1 MSEVSE
7 QAKAIRRAVSGQDEE
22 PVTLETDG
30 VHEHPGD
37 AVRPDPSQVSP
48 DDVLKELEAADP
60 QLLELLACRVAI
72 RQLQAEVARL
82 GG

>member
-1 MSEVSE
+1 MAEVSE
-7 QAKAIRRAVSGQDEE
+7 QTKAFRRAVSGQDEE
-22 PVTLETDG
+22 PVTLQTDVAHG
-30 VHEHPGD
+30 PD
-37 AVRPDPSQVSP
+37 AAVGRRDPSQVSP
-48 DDVLKELEAADP
+48 DDVLQELEAADP